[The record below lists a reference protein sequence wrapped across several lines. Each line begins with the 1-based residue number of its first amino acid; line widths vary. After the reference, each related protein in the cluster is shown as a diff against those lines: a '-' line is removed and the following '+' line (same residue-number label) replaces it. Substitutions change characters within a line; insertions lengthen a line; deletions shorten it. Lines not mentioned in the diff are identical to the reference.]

1 MSDLRGILGDRYD
14 DVIEEAAG
22 FLHALDWDGDEREA
36 ELVWANYSD
45 MSVVRQECLRTVEAV
60 LAAVLPDLLAAERE
74 RASAD
79 MDRIARALA
88 AAWDAGMEFVRS
100 HPGMAAEYYR
110 AANPYRKEP
119 R

>member
-1 MSDLRGILGDRYD
+1 MT
-14 DVIEEAAG
+14 IEAPLVFLDTETAG
-22 FLHALDWDGDEREA
+22 L
-36 ELVWANYSD
+36 
-45 MSVVRQECLRTVEAV
+45 
-60 LAAVLPDLLAAERE
+60 
-74 RASAD
+74 
-79 MDRIARALA
+79 ALA